1 MKNFHKSSIGD
12 ILYVRYEIR
21 TSLSKFRK
29 YLEDA
34 SPLKIDV
41 VSSDLTP
48 IAFTVVQNLNGVTE
62 KGGLEGYYPVIDLET
77 RETVAN
83 LRVEMKIEPL
93 KKIGET
99 EPPEKAKPKITIK
112 SKPRKSISDATKPQK
127 VTFSDQTLG
136 SASSRKTPLADS
148 LVSELL
154 NQSQQLRESM
164 RSKIESSFKISERRE
179 SEQYH
184 FQPQSKLEERG
195 ESSDESLY
203 TVEYSEKEDG
213 LSKPVPEEPRE
224 AVKPVIREFVP
235 TWNLP
240 VERMKHLVKV
250 TRLLLYVSSVQLN
263 PLVLRKI
270 MQKEN
275 KKLLPKF
282 RMKDVSFFV
291 KFKFPDETSET
302 SLCSRKLKD
311 NFVDFNE
318 KKLYPILFNSQLLED
333 WWNYK
338 LEFKVYSREL
348 NQRIPFLLGESSIG
362 LKHLLLFDKYSS
374 GDSLSLPLYS
384 STSLFRDLKLPLDS
398 HEIIGNVHVSLK
410 FEFGRSAVGSRIVNH
425 KNIGEKP
432 SSSKDPEQTL
442 EPSSS
447 PVNEGRN
454 SVTINSRT
462 ENETGFTE
470 PILLQLRVQLPDSNK
485 DERLIIKH
493 RNLEGTV
500 SEGEVGDGQELVVTT
515 SLFLP
520 GQEGNIHNR

>member
-1 MKNFHKSSIGD
+1 
-12 ILYVRYEIR
+12 
-21 TSLSKFRK
+21 
-29 YLEDA
+29 
-34 SPLKIDV
+34 
-41 VSSDLTP
+41 
-48 IAFTVVQNLNGVTE
+48 
-62 KGGLEGYYPVIDLET
+62 
-77 RETVAN
+77 
-83 LRVEMKIEPL
+83 
-93 KKIGET
+93 
-99 EPPEKAKPKITIK
+99 
-112 SKPRKSISDATKPQK
+112 
-127 VTFSDQTLG
+127 
-136 SASSRKTPLADS
+136 
-148 LVSELL
+148 
-154 NQSQQLRESM
+154 
-164 RSKIESSFKISERRE
+164 
-179 SEQYH
+179 
-184 FQPQSKLEERG
+184 
-195 ESSDESLY
+195 
-203 TVEYSEKEDG
+203 
-213 LSKPVPEEPRE
+213 
-224 AVKPVIREFVP
+224 
-235 TWNLP
+235 
-240 VERMKHLVKV
+240 
-250 TRLLLYVSSVQLN
+250 
-263 PLVLRKI
+263 
-270 MQKEN
+270 
-275 KKLLPKF
+275 
-282 RMKDVSFFV
+282 MKDVSFFV

-348 NQRIPFLLGESSIG
+348 NQRIPLLLGESSIG
-362 LKHLLLFDKYSS
+362 LKHLLLFDKYSL

-442 EPSSS
+442 ESSSS